1 MRTLNRPMFRYGGPI
16 KEGVMDGIREP
27 KRNGGTMGTHA
38 ALVGNP
44 VFPTTNGRAHH
55 EINYRFN
62 PIETVKDIKK
72 AKSNIV
78 VGGIKKGVRQYA
90 PGLEGIGG
98 KTLNKLRNFY
108 NKNIQTMPKLRRTDT
123 SSPVGLRG
131 GLDSSK
137 VSQNSL
143 LDRIKY
149 FGRQNP
155 KTTVGGAYV
164 ASPAV
169 VGAATSFPYEKA
181 VKQVG
186 DLLVPDF
193 IFDQDKY
200 YEDKNKVSNKIEKKT
215 KRTPEQIEADKII
228 AAEKS
233 RLSGIAKEEFA
244 EKEKEKR
251 IANYRKIMDIEGM
264 NKDAAY
270 NSLISTSQLINQEGD
285 FKGSIKDGSLI
296 NKIIGATSKNFDKPK
311 QTKDAINTLIL
322 KNQMAAD
329 TPSTALKDLVALG
342 IDTPEKQ
349 EMYLR
354 TKMGLPAN
362 MGAARAAAQKSGS
375 IGANITKDAAKM
387 MYPGDYKGDILDK
400 ETFTERFESEI
411 EKGEGRP
418 NEIITAIISGE
429 AQGKDYPPGK
439 YTVGDV
445 LVEVDENF
453 NVTIIQ

>member
-1 MRTLNRPMFRYGGPI
+1 MKILNRPMFRYGGPI
-16 KEGVMDGIREP
+16 KEGIMDGIRES
-27 KRNGGTMGTHA
+27 KRNGGSMSQSVQPSSDGMRPGYKGKSS
-38 ALVGNP
+38 ALKYIPGFNYLAGQTKGIIP
-44 VFPTTNGRAHH
+44 RIINKIKPTFKTQPG
-55 EINYRFN
+55 
-62 PIETVKDIKK
+62 K
-72 AKSNIV
+72 V
-78 VGGIKKGVRQYA
+78 VGGDASTKAKYMS
-90 PGLEGIGG
+90 
-98 KTLNKLRNFY
+98 
-108 NKNIQTMPKLRRTDT
+108 QTMPKVPFSQRAKAFVTENPYFTGAAAPFALSTA
-123 SSPVGLRG
+123 SAVAPPVASTIGSVLKSG
-131 GLDSSK
+131 GL
-137 VSQNSL
+137 Q
-143 LDRIKY
+143 I
-149 FGRQNP
+149 
-155 KTTVGGAYV
+155 A
-164 ASPAV
+164 
-169 VGAATSFPYEKA
+169 
-181 VKQVG
+181 
-186 DLLVPDF
+186 DLAVPDF

-200 YEDKNKVSNKIEKKT
+200 IKEKKLADQLSNKIEKKT

-233 RLSGIAKEEFA
+233 RLSVIAKEEFA

>member
-1 MRTLNRPMFRYGGPI
+1 MKILNRPMFRYGGPI
-16 KEGVMDGIREP
+16 KEGIMDGIRES
-27 KRNGGTMGTHA
+27 KRNGGSMSQSVQPSSDGMRPGYKGKSSVLKYIPGFNYLAGQTKGIIPRII
-38 ALVGNP
+38 NKIK
-44 VFPTTNGRAHH
+44 PTFKTQPG
-55 EINYRFN
+55 
-62 PIETVKDIKK
+62 K
-72 AKSNIV
+72 V
-78 VGGIKKGVRQYA
+78 VGGDASTKAKYMS
-90 PGLEGIGG
+90 
-98 KTLNKLRNFY
+98 
-108 NKNIQTMPKLRRTDT
+108 QTMPKVPFSQRAKAFVTENPYFTGAAAPFALSTA
-123 SSPVGLRG
+123 SAVAPPVASTIGSVLKSG
-131 GLDSSK
+131 GL
-137 VSQNSL
+137 Q
-143 LDRIKY
+143 I
-149 FGRQNP
+149 
-155 KTTVGGAYV
+155 A
-164 ASPAV
+164 
-169 VGAATSFPYEKA
+169 
-181 VKQVG
+181 
-186 DLLVPDF
+186 DLAVPDF

-200 YEDKNKVSNKIEKKT
+200 IKEKKLADQLSNKIEKKT
-215 KRTPEQIEADKII
+215 KRTPEQIAEDKIA

-400 ETFTERFESEI
+400 ETFTERFEVASEANA
-411 EKGEGRP
+411 GRP
-418 NEIITAIISGE
+418 NEIITSIISQE
-429 AQGKDYPPGK
+429 AELKGYPPGK

-453 NVTIIQ
+453 NVTIKQ